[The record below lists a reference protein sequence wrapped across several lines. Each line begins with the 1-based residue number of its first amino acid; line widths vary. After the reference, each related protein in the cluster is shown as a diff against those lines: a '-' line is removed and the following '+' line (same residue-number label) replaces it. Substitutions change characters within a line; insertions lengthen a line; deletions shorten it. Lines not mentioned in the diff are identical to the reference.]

1 MIIYHC
7 YEKKYSGIVIYHQ
20 LKYLNNKEKINKS
33 QNMAREDKQKKNAR
47 KSFPSVSQSIR
58 QSVCLICPFN
68 LSFRDVNNEVT

>member
-33 QNMAREDKQKKNAR
+33 QNMAREDKKKMQESLFRLSVNLFV
-47 KSFPSVSQSIR
+47 SPSV
-58 QSVCLICPFN
+58 
-68 LSFRDVNNEVT
+68 